1 MVELKHVYKVYEK
14 NWVALKDFSL
24 RMEKGEFV
32 FLVGPSG
39 AGKSTVLRLIYMDQ
53 FPTGGEVL
61 VSEYSSSTIR
71 PKEIPLLRRKIGVIF
86 QDFKLLKDRD
96 VFDNVSFALRVT
108 GAPGKVI
115 KRRVLQVLADVRLSH
130 KRNSYPYQLSGG
142 EQQKVAIARALV
154 RDPFI
159 LLGDEPTGN
168 IDPEGSGEIIELLKN
183 INAGGTAVLMATHN
197 RELVEKTAFRTVFI
211 DKGEVKETE
220 TD

>member
-1 MVELKHVYKVYEK
+1 MVELRHVYKIYEK
-14 NWVALKDFSL
+14 DWIALKDFNL
-24 RMEKGEFV
+24 KMEKGEFL

-39 AGKSTVLRLIYMDQ
+39 AGKSTVVRLIYMDQ
-53 FPTGGEVL
+53 FPTGGEVV
-61 VSEYSSSTIR
+61 VSGYSSSTIR
-71 PKEIPLLRRKIGVIF
+71 LKEIPLLRRRIGVIF

-108 GAPGKVI
+108 GAPRKVV
-115 KRRVLQVLADVRLSH
+115 KKKALQMLAEVRLSH

-159 LLGDEPTGN
+159 LLADEPTGN
-168 IDPEGSGEIIELLKN
+168 IDPEGSEEILQLLKD

-197 RELVEKTAFRTVFI
+197 RELVERTAFQTVFI
-211 DKGEVKETE
+211 ERGEVKEV
-220 TD
+220 